1 LGTLEKVFKHIDD
14 HLNEHI
20 AKMQEFI
27 RQPSVSQTQEGIQE
41 CAELLRGYLKELGC
55 KDARLVEPEYYCP
68 IVYGEYDAGAE
79 KTVII
84 YLMYDVQPPDP
95 IEEWSV
101 PPFEGKLVELP
112 PFKKVLM
119 ARGAI
124 NTKGPLMAF
133 LNAMGSIRDAAGEL
147 PVNLIFV
154 AEGEE
159 EKLSVSL
166 PKFVRDNQSKL
177 KKADAVYFPGA
188 SQTLDG
194 LAYLRFGSEGIIYLE
209 LECSGEK
216 WGRGPTKFGVHGINQ
231 RILDNPAWR
240 MVHALSTLT
249 NETGSKVLVEGWYDD
264 VVVPSEADLQVLEKG
279 YRKSI
284 PAVKVFDPEIQKKL
298 LEAKVFIE
306 DLTDPKE
313 ILKRSIFATTFC
325 LDGISGGWTGPGS
338 KTYVPTR
345 VISKHNIRLVP
356 KQNIDDI
363 IRKIRAHLDKHGYRD
378 IEIRKLGGYPWALV
392 NYKTKLAEAI
402 YATFERFGVPYVI
415 MPPVASVETAPAWP
429 AYIFSGEPL
438 NLPIVWGAL
447 GHGGRAHSP
456 NEYYVIEGADAKY
469 GRIHGLDGAEKSMAT
484 VLYNFADK
492 T

>member
-1 LGTLEKVFKHIDD
+1 MGDLEKVFKHIDD
-14 HLNEHI
+14 HIPQHI

-27 RQPSVSQTQEGIQE
+27 RQPSISQTMDGVQE
-41 CAELLRGYLKELGC
+41 CAELLRDYFKELGC
-55 KDARLVEPEYYCP
+55 KDARLVKPQYYCP

-84 YLMYDVQPPDP
+84 YFMYDVQPVDP

-101 PPFEGKLVELP
+101 PPFEARIVEMA

-133 LNAMGSIRDAAGEL
+133 INAIESVKDATGEL

-159 EKLSVSL
+159 ERLSVSL
-166 PKFVRDNQSKL
+166 PKFVHDHQNKL

-188 SQTLDG
+188 SQDLDG
-194 LAYLRFGSEGIIYLE
+194 LANLRFGSEGIIYIE
-209 LECSGEK
+209 LECSGAK

-249 NETGSKVLVEGWYDD
+249 NETGSRVEVEGWYDD
-264 VVVPSEADLQVLEKG
+264 VVVPSKTDLKLLEKG

-284 PAVKVFDPEIQKKL
+284 PALKVFNPELQKKM

-306 DLTDPKE
+306 DLTDPKD
-313 ILKRSIFATTFC
+313 ILKRSIFATTLC
-325 LDGISGGWTGPGS
+325 LDGIWGGWTGPGS
-338 KTYVPTR
+338 KTYVPTK
-345 VISKHNIRLVP
+345 VTSKHNIRFVPNQNMDDLV
-356 KQNIDDI
+356 
-363 IRKIRAHLDKHGYRD
+363 RKIRVHLDAHGYKD
-378 IEIRKLGGYPWALV
+378 IEIRKLGGYPWALID
-392 NYKTKLAEAI
+392 YKTKLAEAT
-402 YATFERFGVPYVI
+402 YKMFERFGVPYVI
-415 MPPVASVETAPAWP
+415 MPPVASVEASPAWP
-429 AYIFSGEPL
+429 AYVFSGEPL
-438 NLPIVWGAL
+438 NLPIIWGSL
-447 GHGGRAHSP
+447 GHGGRAHAP
-456 NEYYVIEGADAKY
+456 NEYYVMEGADAKY

-484 VLYNFADK
+484 VLFNFAGK
-492 T
+492 K